1 MLGKGLAAPLG
12 DGDELLL
19 VDPPEDVRNRFT
31 LPDRVVAVSTTGAA
45 PAGLTTL
52 DSQPGGV
59 AHLRIGEHLVDLH
72 TFANRTVVHLPAVG
86 LLCAGEFGQ
95 HDLPPRLQHGESGE
109 EELAVLRLLARIVRE
124 RRIQLFLP
132 HTGEPVGDILQVMSA
147 LAEDVGYIHSL
158 RRNVNAIARSRDGL
172 NAALAVADS
181 LLPPHW
187 STPQAKVINA
197 DNISTI
203 YAVTVHQ
210 QN

>member
-1 MLGKGLAAPLG
+1 MAAPLG

-19 VDPPEDVRNRFT
+19 VDPPDDVRSRFT
-31 LPDRVVAVSTTGAA
+31 LPDRVAAVVTSGAV
-45 PAGLTTL
+45 PAGLATL

-72 TFANRTVVHLPAVG
+72 AFPHRTVVHLPAVG
-86 LLCAGEFGQ
+86 LLCVGEFGQ
-95 HDLPPRLQHGESGE
+95 RELPPRLQQGESGE

-124 RRIQLFLP
+124 RHIQLLLP
-132 HTGEPVGDILQVMSA
+132 RTGEPIGDIMQMMSA
-147 LAEDVGYIHSL
+147 LAEDVGYIHAV

-187 STPQAKVINA
+187 STPQAKAVNA
-197 DNISTI
+197 SNISTI
-203 YAVTVHQ
+203 YADAIHQ